1 MRSFSQ
7 VSGQESLAAAIL
19 SSLFNRPLSAST
31 VVFGEVGLGGE
42 IRPAMFPG
50 LRLKEAAMLGFR
62 SAVMPAQSLIDEL
75 DGSIQT
81 IPVHNIQ
88 EAQSS
93 LFG

>member
-1 MRSFSQ
+1 
-7 VSGQESLAAAIL
+7 
-19 SSLFNRPLSAST
+19 

-50 LRLKEAAMLGFR
+50 IRLKEASMLGFAN
-62 SAVMPAQSLIDEL
+62 AVMPAQPLIDEP

-81 IPVHNIQ
+81 ITVQNIQ